1 VALGHPDPAYSYT
14 RKAASSFA
22 LAFRL
27 SAAALMVL
35 WLIFTIDQVFE
46 LRLVRF
52 GLRPG
57 SVPGLVG
64 LLTAPLLHG
73 NLQHILSNSL
83 PFFISLLAM
92 LFLYPR
98 ASLLTLP
105 GIWLG
110 SGLLA
115 WFIGRPSLHFGASG
129 LVYGM
134 LAYVFLAGVIRR
146 DIRSVSVSMM
156 VAFLYGTMIW
166 GVLPIRQGMSWEM
179 HLSGAIMGVM
189 FALLY
194 RNYDRLPVKRYEW
207 EDDDTVPEW
216 YPDDEDK
223 SFELGERKED

>member
-1 VALGHPDPAYSYT
+1 MALGHPDPSYSYT

-27 SAAALMVL
+27 SAAALMLL
-35 WLIFTIDQVFE
+35 WLIFTVDQVFD
-46 LRLVRF
+46 LHLVRF

-57 SVPGLVG
+57 NVPGLIG
-64 LLTAPLLHG
+64 ILTAPLLHG

-83 PFFISLLAM
+83 PFFIALLAM

-98 ASLLTLP
+98 ASLVTLP

-110 SGLLA
+110 SGALA

-146 DIRSVSVSMM
+146 DVRSVSVSMM

-179 HLSGAIMGVM
+179 HLSGAIMGVL
-189 FALLY
+189 FAFIF
-194 RNYDRLPVKRYEW
+194 RHQDRLPVKRYDW
-207 EDDDTVPEW
+207 EDDDTVPDW
-216 YPDDEDK
+216 YPDEPGS
-223 SFELGERKED
+223 SFEIGDRKED